1 MRGDNVRRAGT
12 SEGSGYRRGGYV
24 ATVLCEGCFMQPST
38 DRSGRPIPAT
48 LFLSSGALLRCARPG
63 EGLDLV
69 GAEGLGALRDDRG
82 DDRLLVDL
90 AELQARRLFAQVVIA
105 PLAKRGQRDVQVETL
120 LRQLVLVP
128 LRALAVQDPLEHAL
142 VDQSVEPVRQH
153 VAGDAEALLEFV
165 EAVQTEQDVADDQQR
180 PALADNL
187 ERSRDRTVLAFV
199 VTVQHAAMVAGLS
212 CVTQPPSGS
221 VPSGRV

>member
-1 MRGDNVRRAGT
+1 MRGGSVRRVR
-12 SEGSGYRRGGYV
+12 SSDGSRY
-24 ATVLCEGCFMQPST
+24 
-38 DRSGRPIPAT
+38 RPIPAK
-48 LFLSSGALLRCARPG
+48 LFLPSGATRRCARPG

-69 GAEGLGALRDDRG
+69 GAERLGALRDDRG

-90 AELQARRLFAQVVIA
+90 TELEARRSFAQVVVA

-128 LRALAVQDPLEHAL
+128 LRALAVEDPLEHAL
-142 VDQSVEPVRQH
+142 VDESVEPVRQH

-180 PALADNL
+180 PALADDL

-199 VTVQHAAMVAGLS
+199 VTVQHAS
-212 CVTQPPSGS
+212 NGS
-221 VPSGRV
+221 ASQLRDATSIR